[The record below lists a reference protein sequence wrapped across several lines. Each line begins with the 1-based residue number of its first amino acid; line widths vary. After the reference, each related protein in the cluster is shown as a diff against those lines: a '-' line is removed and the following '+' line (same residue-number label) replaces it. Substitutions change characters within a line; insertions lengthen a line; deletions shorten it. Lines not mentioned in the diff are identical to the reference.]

1 MTVASSGRPAD
12 AGALAAA
19 LLTRCAFPPPGS
31 EVDCAVSGGADSLA
45 MLVLAV
51 AAGCRATAV
60 HVDHALRTGSA
71 EEAAVVERAARAVG
85 TRFLTVRAPVPEG
98 PNLEARARAV
108 RRAALPAG
116 ALTGH
121 TADDQAETVILNLVR
136 GGGLDGLAGIAPGPT
151 KPILRLRRADTRAVC
166 AAEGLEPVVDESNA
180 DPSYRRNRIRHELL
194 PLLDDIARRDVAAVV
209 ARQAELIRGDVELL
223 DELAAGIDPT
233 DGRSL
238 SAAPAALARRAVRR
252 WLRAAGGEEAHPPD
266 AATVERVLDV
276 ARHEALAT
284 DVGGGWRVA
293 RTGGRLRLVPPGSG
307 GE

>member
-1 MTVASSGRPAD
+1 V
-12 AGALAAA
+12 LAA
-19 LLTRCAFPPPGS
+19 
-31 EVDCAVSGGADSLA
+31 
-45 MLVLAV
+45 